1 MNINILEIKN
11 KQLMN
16 HYNRVK
22 NIIDKLRITDDVE
35 IKYIMSKTQETR
47 TAFIGKLKK
56 INRKGIQT
64 NIIIESEVSGSKI
77 SKKFYVFSHLILS
90 ITKI

>member
-1 MNINILEIKN
+1 MNPNILEIKN
-11 KQLMN
+11 KQLIN
-16 HYNRVK
+16 HYNKIK
-22 NIIDKLRITDDVE
+22 NIINKLRITDDVE

-47 TAFIGKLKK
+47 ATFIGKLKK

-64 NIIIESEVSGSKI
+64 NIIIESEILGSKI

-90 ITKI
+90 VTKI